1 MDLNYIFISFMS
13 INLGV
18 SLSILM
24 VLQLLKFMWRDWLTK
39 EDIKENDR
47 LSLVTI
53 AYIIV
58 NLVIIFMSV

>member
-13 INLGV
+13 INLCV
-18 SLSILM
+18 SSSVLM